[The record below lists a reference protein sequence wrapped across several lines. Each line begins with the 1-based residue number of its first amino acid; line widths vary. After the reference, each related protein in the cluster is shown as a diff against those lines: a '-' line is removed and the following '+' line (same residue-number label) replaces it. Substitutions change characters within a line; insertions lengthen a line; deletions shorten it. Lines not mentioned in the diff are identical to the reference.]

1 MRKCAATSQKYLLKN
16 SRVVLILSTSG
27 LITAA
32 RLKAIGVES
41 VIVDRL
47 ARPGDNWA
55 TRYDS
60 LRFHI
65 GKSSCNPPFLRKAL
79 PQNAGTLLSMGTS
92 L

>member
-1 MRKCAATSQKYLLKN
+1 MYVR
-16 SRVVLILSTSG
+16 G

-32 RLKAIGVES
+32 RLKAVGVES

-65 GKSSCNPPFLRKAL
+65 GKSSCNPPFLRKTIVQMPEL
-79 PQNAGTLLSMGTS
+79 FEEQN
-92 L
+92 

>member
-1 MRKCAATSQKYLLKN
+1 MSGFC
-16 SRVVLILSTSG
+16 RVKHVLRESHSGILTMYIRG

-32 RLKAIGVES
+32 RLKAVGVES
-41 VIVDRL
+41 VVADRL

-65 GKSSCNPPFLRKAL
+65 GKSSCNPPFLRKKIVQM
-79 PQNAGTLLSMGTS
+79 PKVFEEQD
-92 L
+92 

>member
-1 MRKCAATSQKYLLKN
+1 MRKCTAASQGYVMEY
-16 SRVVLILSTSG
+16 SRRALILSASG
-27 LITAA
+27 LIQAA
-32 RLKAIGVES
+32 RLKAVGVES
-41 VIVDRL
+41 VVVDRL

-79 PQNAGTLLSMGTS
+79 VQNAGALVMMCLS

>member
-1 MRKCAATSQKYLLKN
+1 MAFDESSMFCGKATM
-16 SRVVLILSTSG
+16 VLTMHIRG

-32 RLKAIGVES
+32 RLKAVGVES
-41 VIVDRL
+41 VVVDRL

-65 GKSSCNPPFLRKAL
+65 GKSSCNPPFLRKTIDKM
-79 PQNAGTLLSMGTS
+79 PEVFEEQD
-92 L
+92 

>member
-1 MRKCAATSQKYLLKN
+1 MRKCTTASQGYVMDY
-16 SRVVLILSTSG
+16 SRRALMLSTSG
-27 LITAA
+27 LITSA
-32 RLKAIGVES
+32 RLKAVGVES
-41 VIVDRL
+41 VVVDRL

-79 PQNAGTLLSMGTS
+79 LQNIENWERRA
-92 L
+92 